1 MKKLFFATSPEKNF
15 LNEINMTMLRISAG
29 LLMAYLHGL
38 GKIPP
43 SEKLIG
49 AIASMGFPVPD
60 LFAWL
65 AGLAELIG
73 GLMLAIGLLTRPAA
87 LFFSITMFVAAFG
100 KHLHDPWE
108 VKELSL
114 LYLFIGLIFLSKGS
128 GRISIDHFIK

>member
-1 MKKLFFATSPEKNF
+1 LKKLFFATSPEKNF